1 MSSVGENQNL
11 IICPGEI
18 VKDEWID
25 YNGHLNMAF
34 YNVLFDKGVDF
45 FYDRIGVGEEYTRS
59 GVGSVFTL
67 EVHLQ
72 YLQELNLHDR
82 VRVHL
87 QLLDFD
93 DKRLHFF
100 EYMYHAEK
108 GYLAATS
115 EQMAIHV
122 DMKTR
127 KSTPFSAEA
136 LEKLKGLLEN
146 HGLDQRPAAAGKSIG
161 LKKALK
167 VRSYNK

>member
-1 MSSVGENQNL
+1 MSSEGRNQNL
-11 IICPGEI
+11 IVCPDEI
-18 VKDEWID
+18 VKNEWID

-45 FYDRIGVGEEYTRS
+45 FYEKIGVGEEYTRS
-59 GVGSVFTL
+59 AIGSVFTL

-93 DKRLHFF
+93 EKRLHFF

-115 EQMAIHV
+115 EQLAIHV

-127 KSTPFSAEA
+127 KSAPFSADA
-136 LEKLKGLLEN
+136 LKRLRDLHEHHRLV
-146 HGLDQRPAAAGKSIG
+146 QRPEATGKSIG
-161 LKKALK
+161 LEKASR
-167 VRSYNK
+167 VTSRNK

>member
-1 MSSVGENQNL
+1 MSSEGENQNL
-11 IICPGEI
+11 IICPEEI

-45 FYDRIGVGEEYTRS
+45 FYDRIGVGEEYTRI
-59 GVGSVFTL
+59 GMGSVFTL

-87 QLLDFD
+87 QLLDYD
-93 DKRLHFF
+93 EKRLHFF
-100 EYMYHAEK
+100 EYMYHAEN

-127 KSTPFSAEA
+127 KSAPFSEDA
-136 LEKLKGLLEN
+136 LEKIRALHKN
-146 HGLDQRPAAAGKSIG
+146 HKTLQRPEAAGKSIV
-161 LKKALK
+161 LKKSLQG
-167 VRSYNK
+167 

>member
-1 MSSVGENQNL
+1 MNSQRENQNL
-11 IICPGEI
+11 IICPEEI

-34 YNVLFDKGVDF
+34 YSVLFDKGVDF

-59 GVGSVFTL
+59 GMGSVFTL

-82 VRVHL
+82 IRVHL

-93 DKRLHFF
+93 EKRLHFF
-100 EYMYHAEK
+100 EHMYHAED

-115 EQMAIHV
+115 EQMALHV

-127 KSTPFSAEA
+127 KSASFSPDV
-136 LEKLKGLLEN
+136 LEKIRDV
-146 HGLDQRPAAAGKSIG
+146 HDHHRSIPRPKAAGTSIG
-161 LKKALK
+161 LKKSLK
-167 VRSYNK
+167 S

>member
-1 MSSVGENQNL
+1 MSSEGDNQNL
-11 IICPGEI
+11 IICPEET

-45 FYDRIGVGEEYTRS
+45 FYERIGIGEEYTRS

-72 YLQELNLHDR
+72 YLQELNPQDR
-82 VRVHL
+82 IRVHL

-93 DKRLHFF
+93 EKRLHFF

-115 EQMAIHV
+115 EQLAIHV

-127 KSTPFSAEA
+127 RSASFSAKA
-136 LEKLKGLLEN
+136 LKQIRALHEN
-146 HGLDQRPAAAGKSIG
+146 HRPLQRPTAAGRSIG
-161 LKKALK
+161 LKKNSK
-167 VRSYNK
+167 S

>member
-1 MSSVGENQNL
+1 MSSEGESRNL
-11 IICPGEI
+11 IICPEET

-45 FYDRIGVGEEYTRS
+45 FYEKIGIGEEYTRS

-72 YLQELNLHDR
+72 YLQELNPHDR
-82 VRVHL
+82 IRVHL

-93 DKRLHFF
+93 EKRLHFF
-100 EYMYHAEK
+100 EYMYHVER

-115 EQMAIHV
+115 EQLAIHV
-122 DMKTR
+122 DMNTR
-127 KSTPFSAEA
+127 KSAPFSADA
-136 LEKLKGLLEN
+136 LEKISALYEN
-146 HGLDQRPAAAGKSIG
+146 HRAFPRPEAAGRSIG
-161 LKKALK
+161 LKKS
-167 VRSYNK
+167 RSS

>member
-1 MSSVGENQNL
+1 MSSKGGNQNL
-11 IICPGEI
+11 IICPADT

-59 GVGSVFTL
+59 GVGSIFTL

-72 YLQELNLHDR
+72 YLRELKPQDR
-82 VRVHL
+82 IRVHL

-93 DKRLHFF
+93 EKRLHFF

-115 EQMAIHV
+115 EQLAIHV

-127 KSTPFSAEA
+127 KSASFSANA
-136 LEKLKGLLEN
+136 LEKIRAVYEKHRQIL
-146 HGLDQRPAAAGKSIG
+146 RPEAAGKSIG
-161 LKKALK
+161 LIKKP
-167 VRSYNK
+167 